1 MEKVL
6 IFKTASDAIM
16 ERLFTEL
23 QSKECEKI
31 CLIQTSLKDIFQK
44 KYPEISFID
53 IQKEGFYDIPNEVMQ
68 PIQETKLDKI
78 YIPTTGVR
86 ATNFG
91 NIMELC
97 NKLCYK
103 ELIFYNSNGEKNIVR
118 KKGASAEWLIKIY
131 IGLIEHLY
139 RK

>member
-31 CLIQTSLKDIFQK
+31 CLIQTSLKEIFQK

-53 IQKEGFYDIPNEVMQ
+53 IQKEGFYDISDEVLQ
-68 PIQETKLDKI
+68 PVQEMNLKKI

-91 NIMELC
+91 NIIELC
-97 NKLCYK
+97 NKICYK
-103 ELIFYNSNGEKNIVR
+103 ELVFFNSNGEESVVK
-118 KKGASAEWLIKIY
+118 KKGVFIEWIINIY
-131 IGLIEHLY
+131 IRLIELLY
-139 RK
+139 KK

>member
-31 CLIQTSLKDIFQK
+31 CLIQTSLKEIFQK

-53 IQKEGFYDIPNEVMQ
+53 IQKEGFYDIPDEILQ
-68 PIQETKLDKI
+68 PVQEMNLKKI

-91 NIMELC
+91 NIIELC
-97 NKLCYK
+97 NKICYK
-103 ELIFYNSNGEKNIVR
+103 ELVFFNSNGEESVVK
-118 KKGASAEWLIKIY
+118 KKGVFIEWLINIY
-131 IGLIEHLY
+131 IRLIELLY
-139 RK
+139 KK

>member
-1 MEKVL
+1 MDKVL
-6 IFKTASDAIM
+6 VFKTASDAIM

-31 CLIQTSLKDIFQK
+31 CLIQTSLKEIFQK

-53 IQKEGFYDIPNEVMQ
+53 IKKEGFYDISDEVLQ
-68 PIQETKLDKI
+68 SVEETKLDKI

-91 NIMELC
+91 NIMEIC

-103 ELIFYNSNGEKNIVR
+103 ELIFYNSNGEESVVK
-118 KKGASAEWLIKIY
+118 KKGVFIEWLINIY
-131 IGLIEHLY
+131 IRLIELLY
-139 RK
+139 KK

>member
-1 MEKVL
+1 MDKVL
-6 IFKTASDAIM
+6 VFKTASDAIM

-23 QSKECEKI
+23 QAKECEKI

-53 IQKEGFYDIPNEVMQ
+53 IQKEGFYEIKSEVLQ
-68 PIQETKLDKI
+68 PVQKMKLDRI

-97 NKLCYK
+97 NKFCYE
-103 ELIFYNSNGEKNIVR
+103 ELIFYNSNGEESIVR
-118 KKGASAEWLIKIY
+118 KKGAFVEWLIKIY
-131 IGLIEHLY
+131 IGLIELLY

>member
-23 QSKECEKI
+23 QSLQCEKI
-31 CLIQTSLKDIFQK
+31 CLIQTSLKDIYQK
-44 KYPEISFID
+44 KYPYILFID
-53 IQKEGFYDIPNEVMQ
+53 IEKEGFYEIPKEVLLLVQKMK
-68 PIQETKLDKI
+68 INKI

-86 ATNFG
+86 AINFG
-91 NIMELC
+91 NIIELC

-103 ELIFYNSNGEKNIVR
+103 ELIFYNSNGEESIVR
-118 KKGASAEWLIKIY
+118 KKGAFVEWLIKIY
-131 IGLIEHLY
+131 IGLIELLY